1 MQSNPLDYL
10 RHLTADFEGI
20 LQQKNERMW
29 KFMRNLKSTIL
40 LAGLIL
46 AYGLPADA
54 LTLVKAGK
62 AQSDIVLEL
71 PDDSLPLSY
80 AAQELKEHFE
90 LACGAAPEII
100 KESQYKSGPAI
111 MIGETAVV
119 EEGVVIYQGA
129 TLGGTG
135 KEKGKRHPTVK
146 RGAIIS
152 AGARVLGGFTVGEY
166 AKIGA
171 NAVVLREVPPYA
183 TVVGVPAHVVR
194 INGEKTEDLEQEKT
208 DPLQE
213 EICNLQGK
221 IYELQRQIEEL
232 KSGGKGKKDD

>member
-1 MQSNPLDYL
+1 MISQ
-10 RHLTADFEGI
+10 TARFFTGI
-20 LQQKNERMW
+20 EIHPAAK
-29 KFMRNLKSTIL
+29 I
-40 LAGLIL
+40 AGGVFIDH
-46 AYGLPADA
+46 G
-54 LTLVKAGK
+54 AG
-62 AQSDIVLEL
+62 VV
-71 PDDSLPLSY
+71 
-80 AAQELKEHFE
+80 
-90 LACGAAPEII
+90 
-100 KESQYKSGPAI
+100 
-111 MIGETAVV
+111 IGETAEV

-171 NAVVLREVPPYA
+171 NAVVLREVPAYA

-194 INGEKTEDLEQEKT
+194 INGEKPEDLEQEKC

-213 EICNLQGK
+213 ELCNLQGK
-221 IYELQRQIEEL
+221 VYELQKQIDEL
-232 KSGGKGKKDD
+232 KGVNKKGKNKDGE